1 MSKILTI
8 TPLLFALFTMSCLTV
23 IAKPGAIIYVEE
35 GDSIQDAVDAAT
47 PGDTILVGPGEYEGE
62 IFIAKQLTLI
72 GDGAKITSGFA
83 GFILFF
89 GSDGTV
95 IRGFAILDLF
105 LGIWALHDDGL
116 GLDVDNVEIRDNYI
130 RDSTQAITNTRGDN
144 WIIKKNTIDGLVS
157 YFDPPFTVIP
167 GIGISLGGSNHFVVN
182 NDIRHVSEGGIA
194 YFGMVLGSTEISPLT
209 NCKIL
214 ANRVTVYAPEAWVSI
229 GMVIE
234 DWSVTEGGGPIT
246 MTDNLIVGNH
256 LRGSFVKLY
265 IAPLELFEYN
275 TIKDNAS

>member
-1 MSKILTI
+1 
-8 TPLLFALFTMSCLTV
+8 
-23 IAKPGAIIYVEE
+23 
-35 GDSIQDAVDAAT
+35 
-47 PGDTILVGPGEYEGE
+47 
-62 IFIAKQLTLI
+62 
-72 GDGAKITSGFA
+72 
-83 GFILFF
+83 
-89 GSDGTV
+89 
-95 IRGFAILDLF
+95 
-105 LGIWALHDDGL
+105 
-116 GLDVDNVEIRDNYI
+116 
-130 RDSTQAITNTRGDN
+130 
-144 WIIKKNTIDGLVS
+144 
-157 YFDPPFTVIP
+157 
-167 GIGISLGGSNHFVVN
+167 
-182 NDIRHVSEGGIA
+182 
-194 YFGMVLGSTEISPLT
+194 MVLGSTEISPLT